1 MAGIYEKVRERLD
14 RFPQGFPKTKS
25 GVELEILKSL
35 FSPEEAG
42 MLLFLSPVLPQ
53 PASAIAA
60 KAGREAKETEEILFR
75 MSRKGLIFRLSPP
88 GQPNQYFLV
97 PWVIGIWEF
106 QLKNLNPDNIKLFE
120 KYFEEGMT
128 EERKKAKTAGF
139 RVIPVEKEI
148 QTITEIQSYEKVST
162 IIDSH
167 VRFGVAEC
175 ICRKESR
182 MLGKGCDKLLEA
194 CMIFGPA
201 VDYYVGNGF
210 GREISQKEAR
220 AILTRAEEEGLVHC
234 SANHA
239 GAKMA
244 ICNCCGCCCKA
255 LGYLNKYHIPTA
267 VAQSNYYAGVNEET
281 CTGCETCV
289 DRCQVN
295 AIQMED
301 NHATVI
307 KGKCIGCGLCISS
320 CPTEALSLVHKKPE
334 EAPPIFLD
342 SMALIQ
348 TIAKEKNK
356 PFPFD

>member
-1 MAGIYEKVRERLD
+1 
-14 RFPQGFPKTKS
+14 
-25 GVELEILKSL
+25 
-35 FSPEEAG
+35 
-42 MLLFLSPVLPQ
+42 
-53 PASAIAA
+53 
-60 KAGREAKETEEILFR
+60 
-75 MSRKGLIFRLSPP
+75 
-88 GQPNQYFLV
+88 
-97 PWVIGIWEF
+97 
-106 QLKNLNPDNIKLFE
+106 LNPDNIKLFE

-128 EERKKAKTAGF
+128 GERKGAKTAGF

-148 QTITEIQSYEKVST
+148 QAMTEIQSYEKVSA

-194 CMIFGPA
+194 CMIFGPG

-220 AILTRAEEEGLVHC
+220 AILNRAEEEGLVHC

-239 GAKMA
+239 GPKMA

-267 VAQSNYYAGVNEET
+267 VSQSNYYAAVNQEI

-289 DRCQVN
+289 DRCQVH
-295 AIQMED
+295 AIQMEAD
-301 NHATVI
+301 RASVI
-307 KGKCIGCGLCISS
+307 KGTCVGCGLCVSS
-320 CPTEALSLVHKKPE
+320 CPTGALSLVHKKPE